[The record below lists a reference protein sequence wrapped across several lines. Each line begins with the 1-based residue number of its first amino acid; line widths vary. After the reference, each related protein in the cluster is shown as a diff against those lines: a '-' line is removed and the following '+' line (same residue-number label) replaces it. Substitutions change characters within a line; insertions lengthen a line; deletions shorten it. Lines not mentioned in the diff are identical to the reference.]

1 MLEQRRLHILV
12 FILGVVLAGA
22 LIQSAIL
29 PEQARAATASPDVAL
44 SVTAASRAQGVS
56 PPMISAPAAVN
67 GIADQALSI
76 EATATDPDFGDV
88 LTFTVSGTPPSL
100 SLVSS
105 PSPSTATATLT
116 GTLTGADVGTW
127 SISWH
132 VDDGSGGSADATTM
146 LTVGP
151 NHDPV
156 VGSPATVNGA
166 EGVAMAFA
174 VTASDPDGDPVT
186 SFTAGSLP
194 AGASFT
200 PNSFK
205 TVGELAWTPAVGQ
218 QGSYTVTFSV
228 ASGSPARTA
237 TATTVITIAPA
248 DRPPVIS
255 SPGTVTGRAN
265 HLVTFT
271 ATASDPDGDA
281 ITLFEA
287 KGTQNT
293 ALPPGSVWTVNA
305 SNTSGTFTWTPTQAQ
320 VANYGIDLVAYSGS
334 VGLRAIKVTR
344 INVLA
349 DRAPVITVP
358 ATITV
363 AEGNSLSVTLTAS
376 DPEGDAIASLTAT
389 GLPLGATFSSGA
401 GNTTGRLDWTPGFQ
415 DAGTYPVTFI
425 ARNLLTGTATTTITV
440 SNSNQAPL
448 ANPGGP
454 YTGIAG
460 ITVAFTGVMSS
471 DPDGDPLTYAWD
483 FGDGATGAGVTPGHA
498 YASQGTFA
506 VSLTVADNGTPA
518 LSNTASTTA
527 TIADKVAANVFQSST
542 APIKLNKP
550 KDKSKTCFQVEP
562 VRNSYS
568 NSDVVLASVVLQ
580 YQGREA
586 PANIDRTILNL
597 DQNLN
602 GVPEIRVCFTDQSLR
617 VLFAGLPGGD
627 NTVTVAIEGNLM
639 TGGRFHGE
647 TQVVVR
653 GPVGGSS
660 GVIAAAVS
668 PNPLNPAGTL
678 LFTTSRPGNVKVDL
692 FDLQGRLV
700 RTLLTATY
708 MDAGVHE
715 TRIASGESGAPL
727 SSGVYFY
734 RIQAP
739 GETVTGRFSVL
750 K

>member
-1 MLEQRRLHILV
+1 MLEQRRLRILV
-12 FILGVVLAGA
+12 FILGLMAGA
-22 LIQSAIL
+22 LIQSVIL

-44 SVTAASRAQGVS
+44 STAVASRAQGVS
-56 PPMISAPAAVN
+56 PPMIDAPAAAS

-76 EATATDPDFGDV
+76 EASATDPDFGDV
-88 LTFTVSGTPPSL
+88 LTITVTGVPPSL
-100 SLVSS
+100 TLTTS
-105 PSPSTATATLT
+105 PAPSTATATLA
-116 GTLTGADVGTW
+116 GTLTGADVGPW
-127 SISWH
+127 SIVWS
-132 VDDGSGGSADATTM
+132 VDDGSGGNATTTTQ

-156 VGSPATVNGA
+156 VSSPATVNGA

-174 VTASDPDGDPVT
+174 VTASDPDGDPIT
-186 SFTAGSLP
+186 LFTAGSLP

-200 PNSFK
+200 PNAFK
-205 TVGELAWTPAVGQ
+205 TVGELAWMPAVGQ

-237 TATTVITIAPA
+237 TATTVINIAPP

-281 ITLFEA
+281 ITLFQA
-287 KGTQNT
+287 NGTQNT

-305 SNTSGTFTWTPTQAQ
+305 SNTSGTFTWTPTQDQ

-363 AEGNSLSVTLTAS
+363 AEGTPLSVTLTAT

-389 GLPLGATFSSGA
+389 GLPLGATFSSGV

-425 ARNLLTGTATTTITV
+425 ARNLLTGTATTAITV
-440 SNSNQAPL
+440 SNANRAPV

-460 ITVAFTGVMSS
+460 IPVTFNGTMSS
-471 DPDGDPLTYAWD
+471 DPDGDPLAYAWD
-483 FGDGATGAGVTPGHA
+483 FGDGGTGNGMTPGHA
-498 YASQGTFA
+498 YASQGTFT

-518 LSNTASTTA
+518 LSNTQSTTA
-527 TIADKVAANVFQSST
+527 TIADKVAANVFQSNT

-562 VRNSYS
+562 VSGSYS
-568 NSDVVLASVVLQ
+568 NSDVVLSSVVLQ

-586 PANIDRTILNL
+586 HANIDRTIVNL
-597 DQNLN
+597 DWNLN

-617 VLFAGLPGGD
+617 TLFAGIPAGD
-627 NTVTVAIEGNLM
+627 NTVTVAIEGNLA

-647 TQVVVR
+647 NQVVVR
-653 GPVGGSS
+653 GPVSGSS

-678 LFTTSRPGNVKVDL
+678 LFTTTRPGNVKVDL

-700 RTLLTATY
+700 RTLQTATY

-715 TRIASGESGAPL
+715 TRIVSGESGAPL

-739 GETVTGRFSVL
+739 GESVTGRFSVL